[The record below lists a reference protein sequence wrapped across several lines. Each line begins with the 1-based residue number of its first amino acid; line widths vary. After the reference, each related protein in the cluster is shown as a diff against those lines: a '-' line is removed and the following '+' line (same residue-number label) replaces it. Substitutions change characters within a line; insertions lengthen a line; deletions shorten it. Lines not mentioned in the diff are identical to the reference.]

1 MTRPGE
7 PWRSSGGISWGR
19 PPSRRPAAPAAPPR
33 PPLEPPAAPPPPPA
47 AAPPPPARPAA
58 PPPLEP
64 PPVAP
69 PSSSWTVF
77 HWPGGGSP
85 GFADRVRLLR
95 IFGEIGARMPR
106 VRAYA
111 LRVLRA
117 AGLHDARNV
126 RAAATAILEAVQRDH
141 VWAREIG
148 EQFFRPDRTL
158 EAGGGDC
165 DDLAMLVFACL
176 RAIGVEPE
184 HIEFRFIRDGDRWTH
199 VWVVVF
205 LPSLRT
211 WFHLEPSV
219 YGMRAGQSPVPLV
232 RRMRG
237 LV

>member
-1 MTRPGE
+1 MKPPGGA
-7 PWRSSGGISWGR
+7 WQSSGGISWGR
-19 PPSRRPAAPAAPPR
+19 PPSRRPAAPPRPPLKPPAAPSSSAAPPR
-33 PPLEPPAAPPPPPA
+33 APLEPPA
-47 AAPPPPARPAA
+47 PARPAA
-58 PPPLEP
+58 PLEP
-64 PPVAP
+64 PPAP

-77 HWPGGGSP
+77 HWPGGGAP

-111 LRVLRA
+111 LRVLHE

-126 RAAATAILEAVQRDH
+126 RAAATAILRAVQRDH

-158 EAGGGDC
+158 EARGGDC
-165 DDLAMLVFACL
+165 DCLAMLVYACL
-176 RAIGVEPE
+176 RAIGVDPE

-205 LPSLRT
+205 LPSLST

-219 YGMRAGQSPVPLV
+219 YGMQAGQSPVPLV
-232 RRMRG
+232 RRMRRI
-237 LV
+237 V